1 MLIGILCAYGVVGLP
16 SRVGGL
22 ADVVNSPKY
31 STGVGLLLHAAME
44 EVEAPRK
51 GYSGLNGAGAGLRK
65 VSDKFWNW
73 VTQAL

>member
-1 MLIGILCAYGVVGLP
+1 MRILLPLIL
-16 SRVGGL
+16 R
-22 ADVVNSPKY
+22 
-31 STGVGLLLHAAME
+31 STIPTQRIHSLLHAAME